1 MSRCSKGGVHM
12 SMISF
17 TNKTCKTSD
26 LITRTLIDNFEEH
39 FAMYSLTTIKKIPS
53 IEIHNDNELYYT
65 IKCNVKEK
73 DELVKFLLSF
83 RCSHFEK
90 TLIPIFTE
98 IDNGLKIE
106 FKIDG
111 E

>member
-1 MSRCSKGGVHM
+1 M

-17 TNKTCKTSD
+17 TTETCKTSD
-26 LITRTLIDNFEEH
+26 LITQALIDNFEKH

-53 IEIHNDNELYYT
+53 IEIHGKDEFYYT
-65 IKCNVKEK
+65 IKCNDKERE
-73 DELVKFLLSF
+73 ELVKFLLSF
-83 RCSHFEK
+83 RCSNFDK
-90 TLIPIFTE
+90 TLIPIFSE
-98 IDNGLKIE
+98 IKNGLKIE

>member
-1 MSRCSKGGVHM
+1 M

-26 LITRTLIDNFEEH
+26 LITQALIDNFEEH
-39 FAMYSLTTIKKIPS
+39 FAMYSLTTIKKLPS
-53 IEIHNDNELYYT
+53 IEIHSDDELYYT
-65 IKCNVKEK
+65 IKCNDKEK
-73 DELVKFLLSF
+73 DELIKFLLSF
-83 RCSHFEK
+83 RCSHFDK
-90 TLIPIFTE
+90 TLIPVFE
-98 IDNGLKIE
+98 DLNNGLKIE

>member
-1 MSRCSKGGVHM
+1 M

-17 TNKTCKTSD
+17 TTKTCKTRD
-26 LITRTLIDNFEEH
+26 LITQALIDNFEEH

-53 IEIHNDNELYYT
+53 IEIHGGNELYYT
-65 IKCNVKEK
+65 IKCNDKEK
-73 DELVKFLLSF
+73 DELIKFLVSY
-83 RCSHFEK
+83 RCSHFDK
-90 TLIPIFTE
+90 TLIPVIE
-98 IDNGLKIE
+98 ELDGELKVA